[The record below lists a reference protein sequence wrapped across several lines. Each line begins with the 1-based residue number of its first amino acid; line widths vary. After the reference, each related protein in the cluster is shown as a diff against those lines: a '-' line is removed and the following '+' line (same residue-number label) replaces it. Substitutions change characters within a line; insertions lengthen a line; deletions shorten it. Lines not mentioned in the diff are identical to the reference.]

1 VSGASTLAS
10 PWLAGTPV
18 AVVGDTRGTAG
29 SAVRDALLD
38 AGAAVAT
45 VGAGA
50 PLPPGTRWIVDLGE
64 VPARPAGRNT
74 VNTAQGPEWPE
85 DRLDAPYGP
94 AAQARSAGAPVDEGG
109 PRGPARTNRDSGDGE
124 QALGPDSVVLVTGGG
139 RGIGARAAIGLAR
152 AFGCGIE
159 LVGRSPLRPD
169 GEPSHLPGR
178 DNTVAARLAII
189 SRGELGRPGGI
200 AVESDRTLAAREIRR
215 TLADLTEHA
224 AFASYRALDVRDAT
238 ALAAAIDDIR
248 SQRGRL
254 DGVVHVSEVL
264 RPRQRGATATATA
277 TAVATATTGPTSA
290 SVPAPGEVA

>member
-1 VSGASTLAS
+1 MAS

-18 AVVGDTRGTAG
+18 ALVSGAQGRAG

-45 VGAGA
+45 VGPGA
-50 PLPPGTRWIVDLGE
+50 PVPPGTRWVVDL
-64 VPARPAGRNT
+64 AGMP
-74 VNTAQGPEWPE
+74 G
-85 DRLDAPYGP
+85 
-94 AAQARSAGAPVDEGG
+94 
-109 PRGPARTNRDSGDGE
+109 RDDGDGE
-124 QALGPDSVVLVTGGG
+124 PGLGPDSVVLVTGGG

-178 DNTVAARLAII
+178 DDTVAARLAII

-200 AVESDRTLAAREIRR
+200 AVERDRILAAREIRR

-224 AFASYRALDVRDAT
+224 AFAGYRALDVRDAT

-248 SQRGRL
+248 WQRGRL
-254 DGVVHVSEVL
+254 DAVVHVSEVL
-264 RPRQRGATATATA
+264 RPDRRGATATATVGA
-277 TAVATATTGPTSA
+277 AR
-290 SVPAPGEVA
+290 PAPGQVA

>member
-1 VSGASTLAS
+1 VEAPGVIEASTMAS

-18 AVVGDTRGTAG
+18 ALVGGTRGRAG

-45 VGAGA
+45 VWSEA
-50 PLPPGTRWIVDLGE
+50 PVPPGTRWVVDLAG
-64 VPARPAGRNT
+64 VPAA
-74 VNTAQGPEWPE
+74 
-85 DRLDAPYGP
+85 
-94 AAQARSAGAPVDEGG
+94 SAEPG
-109 PRGPARTNRDSGDGE
+109 
-124 QALGPDSVVLVTGGG
+124 LGPDSVVLVTGGG

-152 AFGCGIE
+152 AFGCGVE

-169 GEPSHLPGR
+169 GDPSHLPGR
-178 DNTVAARLAII
+178 DHAVAARLAII
-189 SRGELGRPGGI
+189 SRGELGRSGGI
-200 AVESDRTLAAREIRR
+200 AVERDRILAAREIRR

-224 AFASYRALDVRDAT
+224 AFASYRALDVRDAM

-248 SQRGRL
+248 AQRGRL

-264 RPRQRGATATATA
+264 RPGRRGATTTATATA
-277 TAVATATTGPTSA
+277 TAA

>member
-1 VSGASTLAS
+1 VPAEAQANSAGASGVTDAMIAS

-18 AVVGDTRGTAG
+18 ALVGGSGEGPG

-50 PLPPGTRWIVDLGE
+50 PVPPGTRWVVDLAS
-64 VPARPAGRNT
+64 VPAGPGRSVRTGRSAPAGR
-74 VNTAQGPEWPE
+74 ASDDG
-85 DRLDAPYGP
+85 DDG
-94 AAQARSAGAPVDEGG
+94 GAEPG
-109 PRGPARTNRDSGDGE
+109 
-124 QALGPDSVVLVTGGG
+124 LGPDSVVLVTGGG

-169 GEPSHLPGR
+169 VEPSHLHGR
-178 DNTVAARLAII
+178 DDTVAARLAII

-200 AVESDRTLAAREIRR
+200 AVERDRILAAREVRR

-224 AFASYRALDVRDAT
+224 AFASYRALDVRDAG

-248 SQRGRL
+248 VQRGRL
-254 DGVVHVSEVL
+254 DGIVHVSEVF
-264 RPRQRGATATATA
+264 RPDGRGVITPARTPAGGAHGAGT
-277 TAVATATTGPTSA
+277 
-290 SVPAPGEVA
+290 APGEVA

>member
-1 VSGASTLAS
+1 VTGASTMAS

-18 AVVGDTRGTAG
+18 ALVSGGRDRAG
-29 SAVRDALLD
+29 SAVREALLD

-45 VGAGA
+45 VGPGA
-50 PLPPGTRWIVDLGE
+50 PVPPGTRWVVDLAGVSVE
-64 VPARPAGRNT
+64 RAAPA
-74 VNTAQGPEWPE
+74 Q
-85 DRLDAPYGP
+85 
-94 AAQARSAGAPVDEGG
+94 PVQSVEPVEPVG
-109 PRGPARTNRDSGDGE
+109 ARTTAAAVRGDDGE
-124 QALGPDSVVLVTGGG
+124 PGWGPDSVVLVTGGG

-178 DNTVAARLAII
+178 DDTVAARLAII

-200 AVESDRTLAAREIRR
+200 AVERDRILAAREIRR

-254 DGVVHVSEVL
+254 DGVVHVSEVP
-264 RPRQRGATATATA
+264 RPGRRGADPVG
-277 TAVATATTGPTSA
+277 AVRR
-290 SVPAPGEVA
+290 APGEVA

>member
-1 VSGASTLAS
+1 MAS

-18 AVVGDTRGTAG
+18 ALVGGTQGRAG

-45 VGAGA
+45 VGLEA
-50 PLPPGTRWIVDLGE
+50 PVPPGTRWVVDL
-64 VPARPAGRNT
+64 AG
-74 VNTAQGPEWPE
+74 VSVGSAG
-85 DRLDAPYGP
+85 
-94 AAQARSAGAPVDEGG
+94 RSAGTRQD
-109 PRGPARTNRDSGDGE
+109 DDDGDGE
-124 QALGPDSVVLVTGGG
+124 PGLGPDSVVLVTGGG

-178 DNTVAARLAII
+178 DDTVAARLAII

-200 AVESDRTLAAREIRR
+200 AVERDRILAAREIRR

-264 RPRQRGATATATA
+264 SPGRRGVTARGADP
-277 TAVATATTGPTSA
+277 AVVGAAR
-290 SVPAPGEVA
+290 PAPGEVA

>member
-1 VSGASTLAS
+1 MAS

-18 AVVGDTRGTAG
+18 AVVARRRDQAG

-38 AGAAVAT
+38 AGAAVAA
-45 VGAGA
+45 VGPGA
-50 PLPPGTRWIVDLGE
+50 PVPPGTRWVVDLAGTPATAERE
-64 VPARPAGRNT
+64 VAGREAAGQ
-74 VNTAQGPEWPE
+74 TAGQEAAGQEDDGAEPGLGPE
-85 DRLDAPYGP
+85 
-94 AAQARSAGAPVDEGG
+94 
-109 PRGPARTNRDSGDGE
+109 
-124 QALGPDSVVLVTGGG
+124 SVVLVTGGG

-178 DNTVAARLAII
+178 DDTVAARLAII

-200 AVESDRTLAAREIRR
+200 AVERDRILAAREIRR

-264 RPRQRGATATATA
+264 RSGRRAAIATAA
-277 TAVATATTGPTSA
+277 ATTA

>member
-1 VSGASTLAS
+1 VEAPGVTEASTMAS

-18 AVVGDTRGTAG
+18 AVVGTGRGRAG

-45 VGAGA
+45 VGSGA
-50 PLPPGTRWIVDLGE
+50 PVPPGTRWVVDLAG
-64 VPARPAGRNT
+64 VP
-74 VNTAQGPEWPE
+74 
-85 DRLDAPYGP
+85 
-94 AAQARSAGAPVDEGG
+94 QASERSAGSVPTPEATGTG
-109 PRGPARTNRDSGDGE
+109 PGDDDKDRGEEEPE
-124 QALGPDSVVLVTGGG
+124 PELGPDSVVLVTGGG

-152 AFGCGIE
+152 AFGCGVE
-159 LVGRSPLRPD
+159 LVGRSPLPPD
-169 GEPSHLPGR
+169 GEPSHLAGR
-178 DNTVAARLAII
+178 DDTVAARLAII

-200 AVESDRTLAAREIRR
+200 AVERDRILAAREIRR

-254 DGVVHVSEVL
+254 DGVVRVSEVL
-264 RPRQRGATATATA
+264 RPGHRGHGYRHGRSA
-277 TAVATATTGPTSA
+277 AVTVRVPAGGADPAAVGAAPSA
-290 SVPAPGEVA
+290 SAPGEVA